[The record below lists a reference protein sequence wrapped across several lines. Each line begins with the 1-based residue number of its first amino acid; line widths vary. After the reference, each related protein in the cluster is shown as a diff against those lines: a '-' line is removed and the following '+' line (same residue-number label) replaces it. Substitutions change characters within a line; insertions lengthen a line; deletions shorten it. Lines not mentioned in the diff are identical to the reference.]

1 MIQQTGRYEIM
12 RQEKLRK
19 LLVRTVLQSCL
30 NCPIPRHKLGSGLEI
45 WVAIILLKPA
55 TNETRTLIK
64 SEGYNSFS
72 IGCFIPLS
80 YMGDLEGQFE
90 ITNSMSMINPKILEN
105 SCT

>member
-1 MIQQTGRYEIM
+1 M
-12 RQEKLRK
+12 
-19 LLVRTVLQSCL
+19 
-30 NCPIPRHKLGSGLEI
+30 
-45 WVAIILLKPA
+45 AIILLKPA

-72 IGCFIPLS
+72 MGCFIPLS

-105 SCT
+105 SCMKICPHTLVTHIKYTGASMQRYAVIFLGQRWVLQ